1 MKDIKNGRIEPVT
14 LKTEWQK
21 WLDGGLF
28 KNKYYNYLAIICT
41 YSPKSKYGSLFCDYV
56 STRIRLQLL
65 FSIEILQDI
74 EYCHLNPKKFLN
86 NQKCPKQFKS
96 VENDWFCNIWLIG
109 IMFKQNKEQKQLETL
124 EGENNLI
131 EFSKRIKFGK
141 NVLETEWIHKQ
152 QRIDSINSV
161 LLRIEEGQKVGSFN
175 ECLERCCNITKCSA
189 ITFTGFLTK
198 TSDLNSTNPSKCLLF
213 SCINKSSFN
222 IDGRCQ
228 FNKGTN
234 EEINIGLLSVEILR
248 ETLNNESN
256 LNEGNKINE
265 KDLQLNGEIDY
276 KIKQIRYEE
285 RNHSVL
291 NLSTWDEMFPLDPQH
306 IPVWIIGLAIVA
318 VFTVIENL
326 TKDGRDRSLDYKISN
341 IFVAKGSHHS
351 QVIKEFERRE
361 DEMVIPKT
369 SSSLFNSTNFEYLMR
384 NIGIDT
390 IIVTGFLTDQCVAAT
405 ICDGADRGFWM
416 ICVNDACGTSTRE
429 RHVNALNAFK
439 GYCRMESTETI
450 INAIQK
456 DIKK

>member
-1 MKDIKNGRIEPVT
+1 MIN
-14 LKTEWQK
+14 
-21 WLDGGLF
+21 LF
-28 KNKYYNYLAIICT
+28 YLI
-41 YSPKSKYGSLFCDYV
+41 Y
-56 STRIRLQLL
+56 LL
-65 FSIEILQDI
+65 
-74 EYCHLNPKKFLN
+74 YFLN
-86 NQKCPKQFKS
+86 IISKVTTIVSKNQEEIC
-96 VENDWFCNIWLIG
+96 G
-109 IMFKQNKEQKQLETL
+109 
-124 EGENNLI
+124 
-131 EFSKRIKFGK
+131 KF
-141 NVLETEWIHKQ
+141 EIHKQ

-306 IPVWIIGLAIVA
+306 IPVWIIGLAIV
-318 VFTVIENL
+318 VSVVGFGILLGLFVSFL
-326 TKDGRDRSLDYKISN
+326 FYKSYRSRMRSAEFSRKKIQMLH
-341 IFVAKGSHHS
+341 A
-351 QVIKEFERRE
+351 
-361 DEMVIPKT
+361 
-369 SSSLFNSTNFEYLMR
+369 FNPPP
-384 NIGIDT
+384 
-390 IIVTGFLTDQCVAAT
+390 
-405 ICDGADRGFWM
+405 
-416 ICVNDACGTSTRE
+416 
-429 RHVNALNAFK
+429 
-439 GYCRMESTETI
+439 
-450 INAIQK
+450 
-456 DIKK
+456 